1 MDVLVIVFFEF
12 IGGVT
17 RFLFVN
23 AFYKITGKK
32 ATKKMDYFLE
42 DSKDN
47 IDLSKGYFNA
57 IIGFV
62 MFVILIFGAYQLY
75 CLIVKLN

>member
-1 MDVLVIVFFEF
+1 MDTLVIIFFEF

-23 AFYKITGKK
+23 AFYKITGKNK
-32 ATKKMDYFLE
+32 AKKLEYFLE

-62 MFVILIFGAYQLY
+62 IFVILLFGAYLLY
-75 CLIVKLN
+75 SIVDKLN